1 LALELRRRKRVAATI
16 TNYGQKVTKRLLEG
30 PGRGVTALQ
39 GTGIYASEARDV
51 LLRAVQA
58 CPDLQPAVQ

>member
-1 LALELRRRKRVAATI
+1 MAAII
-16 TNYGQKVTKRLLEG
+16 TNYGQKVVKRLLEE

-39 GTGIYASEARDV
+39 GTGMYTGEARDV
-51 LLRAVQA
+51 LLCTVQA